1 MIKERWRPLF
11 SRPFP
16 AVSKGC
22 GCPSKVVSAV
32 QLHGLPVPVDLEGDS
47 WVPLL
52 QQSNADSPGKPRIFS
67 QYPHP
72 LVAGA
77 SKHGFSN
84 YSGYTM

>member
-1 MIKERWRPLF
+1 M
-11 SRPFP
+11 
-16 AVSKGC
+16 
-22 GCPSKVVSAV
+22 
-32 QLHGLPVPVDLEGDS
+32 PVDLEGDS